1 MDNKRVRSYRLFL
14 SIPIFRL
21 AIALSLTAVFLVLL
35 NACEKDDICV
45 EGDTPLL
52 VITFFDAEDPETAKE
67 ANRLRIIGL
76 GQGDPITPS
85 DRQTRDSIAIP
96 LRPDATRTGFVFILN
111 SESDDDGNETG
122 NRDTLYFDYSTDELY
137 ISRACGFV
145 SQYDGLSDELTPDS
159 ENWILD
165 VEVVQTSVTSS
176 VSAHVNIQH

>member
-1 MDNKRVRSYRLFL
+1 MENKGVTSYRVFWR
-14 SIPIFRL
+14 IPTVRL
-21 AIALSLTAVFLVLL
+21 AIAFSLTVVFVLLL

-52 VITFFDAEDPETAKE
+52 VITFFDATDPATAKE

-122 NRDTLYFDYSTDELY
+122 NRDTLYFDYSTDELF

-145 SQYDGLSDELTPDS
+145 SQYDGLSNELTPDS
-159 ENWILD
+159 ENWILN
-165 VEVVQTSVTSS
+165 VEVVQTAVTSS
-176 VSAHVNIQH
+176 ASAHVNIQH